1 MIRKEREFRG
11 MAVNSR
17 ETTLQEAMDAFLLE
31 RIASQDASSVRRW
44 QWELNRFATVTE
56 KKYVGDIN

>member
-1 MIRKEREFRG
+1 